1 MMTGKELIDYVR
13 NEADNFGVPFRYAMA
28 VFDTMGESEMYDG
41 FISALEDM
49 AREDFDDSEY

>member
-1 MMTGKELIDYVR
+1 MNEKELINYVR
-13 NEADNFGVPFRYAMA
+13 DEAENFGVPFQYAMA

-49 AREDFDDSEY
+49 SREDFDDSEY